1 MADEKCRSCQVYQ
14 QGQAGSDRGSPL
26 PSGSVR
32 HSDLEVGLLGAVIA
46 GMNVVAVR
54 EDS

>member
-1 MADEKCRSCQVYQ
+1 VRREAIAAVR
-14 QGQAGSDRGSPL
+14 L
-26 PSGSVR
+26 PSGPVR